1 MSEHPTEGAGR
12 PDELAA
18 GEKIPLESFPPYLMN
33 RLMARL
39 NQNLAERLRKVGLN
53 FQYWR
58 VLLVLAMHGPRNFS
72 ALIEETIVHQS
83 TLSRVVAR
91 MEQAGLVAR
100 ETDKNDSRI
109 VYIRLTPAGQA
120 KFDEAYP
127 LAMAEHRRGVAHLS
141 PEEEALITRLLQ
153 RMVADVC
160 DE

>member
-1 MSEHPTEGAGR
+1 MSEQQAQGGEPGEPAS
-12 PDELAA
+12 DET
-18 GEKIPLESFPPYLMN
+18 IPLESFPPYLMN

-39 NQNLAERLRKVGLN
+39 NQNLAERLRKVGLS

-83 TLSRVVAR
+83 TLSRVVSR

-109 VYIRLTPAGQA
+109 VYLQLTPAGRK
-120 KFDEAYP
+120 KFEQAYP
-127 LAMAEHRRGVAHLS
+127 LAMAEHRRGMAHLS
-141 PEEEALITRLLQ
+141 PEEEAILTRLLQ